1 MFSFF
6 ITLTHKTQLSHDVYE
21 LIYAL
26 DSAQHILPGQFLL
39 CDTDIENPKL
49 RRAYS
54 VSDYRGD
61 SVHFIIKK
69 IPNGKGGSKAICEQE
84 IGHTMQVWW
93 PSGNFILPKNI
104 PERVVFI
111 GTGTGFAPLYFQAKH
126 LLEST
131 SNTSISFLF
140 GVREEKDLFYG
151 EKLSEWINKY
161 PQFSYQY
168 CLSRSTQDTSL
179 FYPGRVTDYL
189 RSNPYLIAT
198 NTLYSICWSP
208 QMVKEIR
215 EILKSHGVEKEYIL
229 FEQY

>member
-84 IGHTMQVWW
+84 IGHTMQVW
-93 PSGNFILPKNI
+93 
-104 PERVVFI
+104 
-111 GTGTGFAPLYFQAKH
+111 
-126 LLEST
+126 
-131 SNTSISFLF
+131 
-140 GVREEKDLFYG
+140 
-151 EKLSEWINKY
+151 
-161 PQFSYQY
+161 
-168 CLSRSTQDTSL
+168 
-179 FYPGRVTDYL
+179 
-189 RSNPYLIAT
+189 
-198 NTLYSICWSP
+198 
-208 QMVKEIR
+208 
-215 EILKSHGVEKEYIL
+215 
-229 FEQY
+229 